1 MRLFGVARDPA
12 GHRGLSVPSA
22 RTHRTH
28 RAGGLVPH
36 PLRGC
41 LGVGRP
47 AGQRCQRQGLPG
59 RRDFRPR
66 SGLGVCSRNKQRP
79 LRCQPPGET
88 RGKWPF
94 AGSPAADRVPRPISV
109 LCWGRRGFSTP
120 TFPRVT
126 GLPCQTQ
133 ARDAS
138 HAAASRGGSFH
149 TAAHPKVLHYLSFSY
164 PEVPPF
170 VVSLCAK
177 GPGDSCTEMGL
188 LILILMLLPPP
199 LLCGLSVG
207 DNASSSFHSASGD
220 PACLSA
226 TCPAAGPP
234 ACGPHTPQWPQTAL
248 PF

>member
-1 MRLFGVARDPA
+1 M
-12 GHRGLSVPSA
+12 PSA
-22 RTHRTH
+22 GTHRTH

-47 AGQRCQRQGLPG
+47 AGRRCQRQGLPG

-88 RGKWPF
+88 RGSGPLLGPRLPTVCHGQSRF
-94 AGSPAADRVPRPISV
+94 CAGGGGDFQPRPFHGSRG
-109 LCWGRRGFSTP
+109 CRARPRRGMPAT
-120 TFPRVT
+120 
-126 GLPCQTQ
+126 
-133 ARDAS
+133 
-138 HAAASRGGSFH
+138 AAASRGGSFH